1 MKSGVLGAEGHF
13 VTSPE
18 IRNKYQNG
26 LKIIEVSDPSY
37 PAIRGSLSFDG
48 YSNGI
53 STVEIREKFYA
64 LIANGNEGLKIIDV
78 SDPSNPKLVSS
89 LDIFGHAHGI
99 IIME

>member
-1 MKSGVLGAEGHF
+1 MEIDDKPYALIGV
-13 VTSPE
+13 
-18 IRNKYQNG
+18 QNG
-26 LKIIEVSDPSY
+26 LKIIEVSDPSQ

-64 LIANGNEGLKIIDV
+64 LIANGNNGLKIIDV
-78 SDPSNPKLVSS
+78 SDPSNPKPVSS
-89 LDIFGHAHGI
+89 LYIKGHAYGI

>member
-1 MKSGVLGAEGHF
+1 M
-13 VTSPE
+13 
-18 IRNKYQNG
+18 
-26 LKIIEVSDPSY
+26 
-37 PAIRGSLSFDG
+37 
-48 YSNGI
+48 
-53 STVEIREKFYA
+53 EIREKFYA

>member
-1 MKSGVLGAEGHF
+1 M
-13 VTSPE
+13 E
-18 IRNKYQNG
+18 IDGKPYAFIAVALG

-37 PAIRGSLSFDG
+37 PTIRGSLSFDG